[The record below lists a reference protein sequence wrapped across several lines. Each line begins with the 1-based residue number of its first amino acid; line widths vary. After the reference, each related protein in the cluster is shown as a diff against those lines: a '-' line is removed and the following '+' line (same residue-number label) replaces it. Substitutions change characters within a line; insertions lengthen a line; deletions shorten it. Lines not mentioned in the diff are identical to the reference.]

1 MKRSVCAVAATL
13 LTVLLAAGGAV
24 AADDKGGGASDAGDK
39 GSKLDADVEK
49 KLQDAWKDDKKREMR
64 APEIKEEDKVAF
76 EKREK
81 VEAEKGGN
89 LQYEVFRRTKQLQI
103 QAKRLQL
110 IADLDSILKQ
120 NPPEAD
126 KPDLLFQKAEFF
138 LEEAQFH
145 FFEGMELDGKIA
157 EALDKGDDTT
167 VMSAQE
173 EKEKLLEVSKKWG
186 GDALKIYETIEK
198 KYPKYERMPDVLY
211 SMGQAY
217 WDRNDYKKALV
228 VYRRLIKDFPKSQ
241 YIPDAWLAFG
251 EFYFQHAPDEEKD
264 VKKALDAYIEA
275 AKNEQSQIFGY
286 AVYKQGWCYYNL
298 TRFDKATEKFK
309 EVILYSQV
317 DTAKLGSRGIGLAKE
332 ARKDYVLA
340 YAQWGSGDK
349 APAEFKQVAE
359 DDNNLRQMLER
370 LADIYYGDGKDRD
383 AIITY
388 QTLMK
393 LAPQSTKNPL
403 YQGKIVK
410 LASRIGE
417 KRQVVGQ
424 ARKLLEEYKRVRAI
438 HAGLKDGDPKK
449 DEVNADLRAA
459 DDLSDN
465 TLRYLATT
473 WHNEAKKTLQ
483 QETFEYSYELYG
495 DYLDLFPD
503 RKEAY
508 EMRFFYA
515 ELLFRLEKFEQ
526 AGEQYVKVYLA
537 DKKGKWAEASAEEAV
552 RSYDEVVKDFDRA
565 NKGKTA
571 AGGADA
577 LKERPIPEVKMKLI
591 AACKNYVEAYPKGK
605 VGTEA
610 EYKIARILWEY
621 NYFKDSTPRFL
632 EFVDKYPEHMKIAG
646 NDAATKERVEARTIQ
661 AANLAL
667 DTYAQLEDH
676 ENINKTARSFL
687 KYSFLTKNED
697 FLKVLKEVIENSSFK
712 LIQRYENEKQWEE
725 AAKRYL
731 AFTDEFPKSVYADKA
746 LANAAATFT
755 RAGQLDRAIK
765 VRIRL
770 VNEFKDSPLV
780 PDQMFAVAA
789 TYEQIVAYKDAAAWL
804 EKFHE
809 KYAKDPAN
817 KDRAKDA
824 LFNAS
829 IYRHGTGDT
838 KQAVTDR
845 ELYLKTYPDAKD
857 AEDVS
862 YSIATSWEEALNYKK
877 AVEAYDAFADK
888 WRKKNPARAL
898 NAQYK
903 ALRLREKA
911 KASKTELDKAFRAVE
926 IQSGQYRKSGK
937 PLDDVG
943 DPLALVAFKNAD
955 EVLAKYKA
963 LKIAKPDKPAEF
975 KKTLEQKRKAKEAV
989 DGAYLEVVKLKSAEW
1004 AVASL
1009 FRNGEATADLVG
1021 AILAVPPPKG
1031 LTDEQSNLFKSKLEE
1046 QTLPIEEAAANYM
1059 VLCLDKSAE
1068 FAVFNE
1074 WTRKCLGY
1082 LEEHRPNTYPK
1093 SSLEQRDK
1101 IVVTTRVP
1109 ESGQGMI
1116 LEIPKTGEKA
1126 KVDAGSAPP
1135 PPPDGLK
1142 VSAPASP
1149 TPVADKGSMDFSD
1162 GDGGSQ

>member
-1 MKRSVCAVAATL
+1 MKRSASAVAAL
-13 LTVLLAAGGAV
+13 FTVLLLVEGAAAQG
-24 AADDKGGGASDAGDK
+24 KGGTAPAGEDK
-39 GSKLDADVEK
+39 KSKLDADVEK
-49 KLQDAWKDDKKREMR
+49 KLEDSWKDDKKRELR
-64 APEIKEEDKVAF
+64 APELKEEDKAAF

-81 VEAEKGGN
+81 VEVQTGGN
-89 LQYEVFRRTKQLQI
+89 LDYERFRRTKQLQI

-110 IADLDSILKQ
+110 IGDLDSILKQ

-145 FFEGMELDGKIA
+145 FFEGMELDTKIA
-157 EALDKGDDTT
+157 EALDKGDDAL
-167 VMSAQE
+167 VLSAQE
-173 EKEKLLEVSKKWG
+173 EKDKFLEVSKKWG

-217 WDRNDYKKALV
+217 WDRNDHKKALV

-286 AVYKQGWCYYNL
+286 ATYKQGWCYYNL

-317 DTAKLGSRGIGLAKE
+317 DAAKLGKRGIGLAKE

-359 DDNNLRQMLER
+359 DAANLRQMLER

-393 LAPQSTKNPL
+393 VAPESTKNPL

-424 ARKLLEEYKRVRAI
+424 ARKLLDEYKRVRNI
-438 HAGLKDGDPKK
+438 NAGLKEGDPKK
-449 DEVNADLRAA
+449 DEVTSDLRAA

-483 QETFEYSYELYG
+483 TETFEYSYELYG
-495 DYLDLFPD
+495 DYLDLFPE

-526 AGEQYVKVYLA
+526 AGEQYVKVYLV

-565 NKGKTA
+565 NKGKA
-571 AGGADA
+571 AAAPGDA
-577 LKERPIPEVKMKLI
+577 LKERPIPEVKMKLL

-605 VGTEA
+605 IATEA
-610 EYKIARILWEY
+610 EYKIARTFWEY
-621 NYFKDSTPRFL
+621 NYFKESTPRFL
-632 EFVDKYPEHMKIAG
+632 QFVDRHPEHMKIAG
-646 NDAATKERVEARTIQ
+646 NDAGLKERVEARTIQ
-661 AANLAL
+661 AANLTL
-667 DTYAQLEDH
+667 DTYAQLDDH
-676 ENINKTARSFL
+676 ENINKTARLFL
-687 KYSFLTKNED
+687 GYSYLTKNED

-746 LANAAATFT
+746 LANAAAMFT
-755 RAGQLDRAIK
+755 RAGSLDRAIK

-770 VNEFKDSPLV
+770 VNDFKESPLV
-780 PDQMFAVAA
+780 PDQMYAVAA

-809 KYAKDPAN
+809 KYGKDPAN
-817 KDRAKDA
+817 KERARDA

-838 KQAVTDR
+838 KQAVADR

-862 YSIATSWEEALNYKK
+862 YSIATAWEESLNYKK
-877 AVEAYDAFADK
+877 AVEAYDDFADK

-911 KASKTELDKAFRAVE
+911 KVGKTELEKAFRGVE
-926 IQSGQYRKSGK
+926 IQSSQYKKSGK

-955 EVLAKYKA
+955 EVLEKYKA

-989 DGAYLEVVKLKSAEW
+989 DAAYLEVVKLKSAEW

-1009 FRNGEATADLVG
+1009 FRNGEATADLVKS
-1021 AILAVPPPKG
+1021 ILAVPPPKG

-1059 VLCLDKSAE
+1059 ALCLDKSAE

-1082 LEEHRPNTYPK
+1082 LEENRPNTYPK
-1093 SSLEQRDK
+1093 SSLEKREK
-1101 IVVTTRVP
+1101 IVVGTRVP
-1109 ESGQGMI
+1109 ESGQGMV

-1126 KVDAGSAPP
+1126 KPDPATAPP
-1135 PPPDGLK
+1135 PPPEGIK
-1142 VSAPASP
+1142 VSAPPSSA
-1149 TPVADKGSMDFSD
+1149 PVADKGSMDFSAAE
-1162 GDGGSQ
+1162 GGTP